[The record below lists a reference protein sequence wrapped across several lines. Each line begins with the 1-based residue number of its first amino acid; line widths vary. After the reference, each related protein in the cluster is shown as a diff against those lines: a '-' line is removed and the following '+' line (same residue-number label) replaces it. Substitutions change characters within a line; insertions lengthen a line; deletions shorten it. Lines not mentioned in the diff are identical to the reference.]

1 MTLAVTTYTAAV
13 MGLLLLA
20 LSYRISQ
27 IRIANKVNIGD
38 GGDPELFA
46 RIRAQANLAEYVPA
60 ILILMGLIEYATG
73 YSILLGVCAL
83 VTILSRIAHAIGM
96 GRPSPNP
103 FRVAG
108 TAGTWIVLLVLSVW
122 ALIVAIQL

>member
-20 LSYRISQ
+20 LSYRVSQ
-27 IRIANKVNIGD
+27 SRLAAKVNIGD
-38 GGDPELFA
+38 GGNAELFS
-46 RIRAQANLAEYVPA
+46 RIRAQANLAEYVPT
-60 ILILMGLIEYATG
+60 ILLLMALVEYATG

-83 VTILSRIAHAIGM
+83 VTILARVAHAIGM
-96 GRPSPNP
+96 GRPAPNP
-103 FRVAG
+103 YRVAG

-122 ALIVAIQL
+122 ALIVAVQL